1 MSVFISRVLVF
12 SEPLTVL
19 NVSLIRPMLGF
30 DHLLLLRVASTMS
43 DENTDVNIIP
53 EFPIAKT
60 VLAENRSF
68 GGVVDFL
75 MAKLPARY
83 SSKL

>member
-1 MSVFISRVLVF
+1 MLPNLFDQTEAGCRVLI
-12 SEPLTVL
+12 
-19 NVSLIRPMLGF
+19 N
-30 DHLLLLRVASTMS
+30 LLLLRVASAMS
-43 DENTDVNIIP
+43 DANTDVNIIP
-53 EFPIAKT
+53 EYPIAKT

-83 SSKL
+83 TGKSGA